1 MGDRAVISNNA
12 KNLGVYLHWNGYR
25 DFVETELAN

>member
-1 MGDRAVISNNA
+1 MGDRAVVSNNA

-25 DFVETELAN
+25 EFVEY